1 MSDPENPTT
10 TTIER
15 LVQEIVQLSRQVH
28 YFSSQTETLTAQ
40 IETLEQER
48 DLYQRERNRCQLRYI
63 EEQQKCFQ
71 LEREL
76 IERACHDHDYL
87 ELKMDYSTGTHVMEK
102 WMHPYKEQWTG
113 IPKRTKVAN
122 LVAV

>member
-1 MSDPENPTT
+1 MIFFQWITT
-10 TTIER
+10 PLSLKITNHLLRILPVRQEEDEEYKSSAPKLVMDTPER
-15 LVQEIVQLSRQVH
+15 LVDLAA
-28 YFSSQTETLTAQ
+28 QTETLPAQ

-48 DLYQRERNRCQLRYI
+48 NLYQRERNRYQLRYI
-63 EEQQKCFQ
+63 EEQQKCFH

-102 WMHPYKEQWTG
+102 
-113 IPKRTKVAN
+113 
-122 LVAV
+122 